1 MISSGHTS
9 SFGDNARLT
18 ESSESPP
25 PLVLEICSGRTRF
38 PFRPVTSNRFL
49 IGAAEGC
56 DLRLGGDDM
65 PPLHSIVH
73 VDHVEALLETI
84 TLTPPLKVNGLVVES
99 VLLQDGDRVRIGPFE
114 LLAHRPT
121 TVANRL
127 PDEMPSA
134 NAVIAIDDNAVKQP
148 ALSELSASELA
159 DLIEEEELRVAH
171 FEQRRRLGENALLDA
186 VAERIDLTAGDL
198 AETSDAAADT
208 TVGDDR
214 PAIAAVALEATGESR
229 EELVRLLEQANSLAA
244 ELERRTE
251 RLADREAAQI
261 QLTEAVF
268 DSQQKLAIRLESLVA
283 RISELEERRLSRYP
297 RVA

>member
-65 PPLHSIVH
+65 PPLHSIIH
-73 VDHVEALLETI
+73 LDHVEALLETI

-121 TVANRL
+121 TVTNRL

-251 RLADREAAQI
+251 RLVDREAAQI

-283 RISELEERRLSRYP
+283 RISDLEERRLSRYP